1 MSGEELTLVCSAQAE
16 IHRQLK
22 IEKVIEELEHSL
34 EIEKSWLRW
43 LLLRSVD
50 ELGLAGREVIELGQA
65 AATLV
70 EKLDDFDS

>member
-16 IHRQLK
+16 IDRLK

-34 EIEKSWLRW
+34 EVEKAWLRW

-65 AATLV
+65 AAKLV
-70 EKLDDFDS
+70 EKLEQ